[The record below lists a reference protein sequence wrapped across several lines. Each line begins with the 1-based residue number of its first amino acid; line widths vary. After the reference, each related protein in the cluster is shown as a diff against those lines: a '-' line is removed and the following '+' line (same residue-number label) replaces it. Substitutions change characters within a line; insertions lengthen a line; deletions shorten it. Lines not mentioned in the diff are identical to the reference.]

1 MNETQ
6 TRLLIQREL
15 DGALSADEE
24 MKLRRVLQVSDSA
37 VSFRANLSQI
47 VAAAHELELP
57 EDVRPGDSSL
67 LAVEIIDQLPE
78 IKSNFWEPIFD
89 LFSNRRSIKSDPRSS
104 RSVGSSVGSSASRA
118 TLRHSAGQQTIPPGI
133 TGNTTSVNSKVDP
146 AVLNPASSNHKDQS
160 STSSNPT
167 IQKSPVSNPQVD
179 QYITGTHSSVSSL
192 AKKLNKN
199 QNAVAT
205 QDVGKT
211 LADAIR
217 EKVHEQQ
224 REPIYTPPAENAI
237 PSQTEIVMPPQSLP
251 SQSFPSQSLPSQSL
265 PSQSLPSQSL
275 PSQSLPSQIP
285 AANITVQGTLQHGAT
300 SVSLSGSTVL
310 TFAQTPAAH
319 DPEIQVSPVESSPID
334 SLSIDC
340 SSIEVSPVEVS
351 EWKSGTFPAVSGF
364 AKPQNETGPLT
375 PWSTPE
381 SFWNKT
387 PAPENPWMQP
397 ATVTDNSW
405 VPPATPEN
413 EKPAGDPWAPP
424 LEVPAPT
431 IVPVTRNA
439 LPIEAIGDRINTLFS
454 EQADRQQPMQNV
466 LPPQNFQPTPEAQL
480 TKFAQPSQVSQPEQE
495 KHAMEDDVNAC
506 LSSIGRLCDIRYATN
521 SPGTI
526 SNLGRFLLT
535 DQTVE
540 SIEKCITKGM
550 QQSHA
555 RVVTLEAAQQLAAA
569 LEPVTNMKGV
579 IGYLVCGYDALPI
592 ASSLPPEVDVEMLGG
607 CALVTYMNSHS
618 IIKVMGHS
626 RIRTMICQTPLGCM
640 LLSDFGKGL
649 LVTVTSE
656 NDPAMLTMLTDTIS
670 ELSAD

>member
-37 VSFRANLSQI
+37 VSFRANLSQV

-78 IKSNFWEPIFD
+78 LKSNFWEPIFD

-118 TLRHSAGQQTIPPGI
+118 TLRHSTGQQTIPPGI

-224 REPIYTPPAENAI
+224 REPIYNSPTENAI
-237 PSQTEIVMPPQSLP
+237 PSQTDIVMPP
-251 SQSFPSQSLPSQSL
+251 
-265 PSQSLPSQSL
+265 QSL

-319 DPEIQVSPVESSPID
+319 DPEVQVSPIEGPPIESSPIKSS
-334 SLSIDC
+334 SL
-340 SSIEVSPVEVS
+340 EVSPVEVS

-397 ATVTDNSW
+397 ASVTDNSW

-495 KHAMEDDVNAC
+495 KHAMEDDVHAC

-569 LEPVTNMKGV
+569 LEPVTSMKGV

-656 NDPAMLTMLTDTIS
+656 NDPAMLTRLTDTIS